1 MAATTLIT
9 GATGLI
15 GSQVVAAWPA
25 ALGGLVPS
33 VQVDLL
39 RPGAPQRLLDS
50 TRPQRV
56 LHLAWVASSTPGY
69 RHDPRNSAW
78 VEATLALV
86 AECRARG
93 IAFVGTGSIV
103 ETADGADLYAAAK
116 QGLRRRLDPLIS
128 EGAIC
133 WLQPHYVFSVAA
145 RSPELVR
152 AGLQAKESGSA
163 LELRTPAQAHD
174 FVDVRDVASAI
185 LAVVRAGLAGCIP
198 IGAGRTRTAAEVVE
212 ALGATVSP
220 FPADA
225 PKTGSTPPA
234 DISALVSIGWRPA
247 ATKEF
252 FGDQ

>member
-25 ALGGLVPS
+25 ALGRLAPPAP
-33 VQVDLL
+33 VDLL
-39 RPGAPQRLLDS
+39 EPGSAHRLLDS

-69 RHDPRNSAW
+69 RQDPRNSAW

-86 AECRARG
+86 EECRARG

-103 ETADGADLYAAAK
+103 ETADGTDPYSLAK
-116 QGLRRRLDPLIS
+116 QELRRRLNPLICD
-128 EGAIC
+128 GAVS
-133 WLQPHYVFSVAA
+133 WLQPHYVFSVDA

-152 AGLQAKESGSA
+152 AALQAREAGTA
-163 LELRTPAQAHD
+163 LVLRTPTQAHD
-174 FVDVRDVASAI
+174 FIDVRDVATAI
-185 LAVVRAGLAGCIP
+185 VAVIREGIAGCIP
-198 IGAGRTRTAAEVVE
+198 IGAGRTRTAAEVVR
-212 ALGATVSP
+212 ALGASVSP

-234 DISALVSIGWRPA
+234 DTRALVSVGWRPT